1 MQKNQAIIDDGIEY
15 VDYINESMIG
25 DIQALVSKDLSE
37 PYSIFTYR
45 YFLHKWP
52 NLCTCVYANDVD
64 SSENKRVMIGVI
76 VCKAEDEGEGLHGYI
91 AMLAVN
97 SAYRKK
103 KIGFKVSS
111 FCDDY
116 TIYTSK
122 SLYCLTSVYCYY
134 PYSWHL

>member
-1 MQKNQAIIDDGIEY
+1 MKENQAVVDDGIEY

-52 NLCTCVYANDVD
+52 NLCICVYANDVD
-64 SSENKRVMIGVI
+64 SSENKRTMIGVI

-103 KIGFKVSS
+103 KIGFKVS
-111 FCDDY
+111 CY
-116 TIYTSK
+116 NNQTIYTIRNT
-122 SLYCLTSVYCYY
+122 LIVLFVYCYY
-134 PYSWHL
+134 LYSWHR